1 MVLPTP
7 LTAIII
13 AIISPSGARAFK
25 STVLSI
31 SRAASRAPSLA
42 MSSSIANNNVMNMEI
57 KNNSVVKKRIGII
70 GGGASGLATARSFL
84 RANNQP
90 NPNGVQF
97 EVTVLETSKSI
108 GGIWKYDEDE
118 TTPKQQPKSRPMYR
132 NLRTNLPKELMAYR
146 EFPWGGDGTEASYV
160 THKQVQQY
168 LENYAK
174 EFNLIDQTNFGCKV
188 DQLKVLPNKDNEQQS
203 EEDSRCNIWPQISL
217 EWLDNTTNQSH
228 QQTFDAVCIC
238 NGHYAQP
245 SSPPIRDLDNFT
257 GKVIHAI
264 EYDDPKEYAGQ
275 TVLCV
280 GARASGMDIA
290 REISMVANRVYLSDS
305 TCDKKQEFGNV
316 VLMPRTQSVD
326 EDGGVH
332 FSSPNNDDE
341 EEWTVNDLDVIIYCS
356 GYDYS
361 FPFINEESNLELQ
374 AASGER
380 RIYPLYEQMWHA
392 KHPSLSFIGLPH
404 SVVPFP
410 LFELQSTAVVS
421 QLTSREGSIP
431 LPSSSDRTVA
441 AERDASSGG
450 PDSPG
455 RVVDTHFLGSY
466 QWDYCRRMAK
476 IAGIYDDSCENYIAT
491 NKALYDRSGK
501 ERKSMIPGGEDFYR
515 ETRFC
520 RKDDE
525 QSYEILYSKIE
536 AVETTTV
543 P

>member
-1 MVLPTP
+1 MVLPL
-7 LTAIII
+7 LTAIV
-13 AIISPSGARAFK
+13 AILSPTGTRAFK

-31 SRAASRAPSLA
+31 RAASREPSLT
-42 MSSSIANNNVMNMEI
+42 MSSIANNNNNVMNMEI
-57 KNNSVVKKRIGII
+57 KKIGII

-97 EVTVLETSKSI
+97 EVTVLETRKSI
-108 GGIWKYDEDE
+108 GGIWQYDEDE

-174 EFNLIDQTNFGCKV
+174 EFNLIDQIHFGCKV
-188 DQLKVLPNKDNEQQS
+188 DQLKVLPNNNDEQQMI
-203 EEDSRCNIWPQISL
+203 EEESGCDIWPQISL
-217 EWLDNTTNQSH
+217 EWIDSTTNQSH
-228 QQTFDAVCIC
+228 QLTFDAVCIC

-280 GARASGMDIA
+280 GARASGMDLA

-326 EDGGVH
+326 VDGV
-332 FSSPNNDDE
+332 
-341 EEWTVNDLDVIIYCS
+341 
-356 GYDYS
+356 
-361 FPFINEESNLELQ
+361 
-374 AASGER
+374 
-380 RIYPLYEQMWHA
+380 
-392 KHPSLSFIGLPH
+392 GL
-404 SVVPFP
+404 
-410 LFELQSTAVVS
+410 L
-421 QLTSREGSIP
+421 R
-431 LPSSSDRTVA
+431 
-441 AERDASSGG
+441 
-450 PDSPG
+450 
-455 RVVDTHFLGSY
+455 
-466 QWDYCRRMAK
+466 
-476 IAGIYDDSCENYIAT
+476 AG
-491 NKALYDRSGK
+491 
-501 ERKSMIPGGEDFYR
+501 
-515 ETRFC
+515 
-520 RKDDE
+520 
-525 QSYEILYSKIE
+525 
-536 AVETTTV
+536 
-543 P
+543 